1 MEADSAVERQQMMG
15 GEEKRERQRERE
27 RGWQPKVSR
36 PLTHVR
42 ASNIHLS
49 AATEAT

>member
-1 MEADSAVERQQMMG
+1 MEERSEKEG
-15 GEEKRERQRERE
+15 KREREKD
-27 RGWQPKVSR
+27 WQPEVSR

-42 ASNIHLS
+42 ASNIHLT